1 MPPRRTHIEPSGCVC
16 IVWLLKRIVPSINI
30 MVVRGSLLSCAVVVV
45 VAVVIVVVIKS
56 SPVGWDNIGASAI
69 RGIAVSRHGV

>member
-1 MPPRRTHIEPSGCVC
+1 MPSQRTRIEPSACVC
-16 IVWLLKRIVPSINI
+16 ILSLLKRIVPSIILNI

-56 SPVGWDNIGASAI
+56 SPVG
-69 RGIAVSRHGV
+69 